1 MMKNLFTFLL
11 ITALAAMQ
19 TTVGQTSAGKCW
31 SIDYDIWN
39 INQPRL
45 HIDCGNND
53 VFNVGAEMTLEVWVR
68 AYTFGENRKMMGKI
82 ASDGSVFNNGYDL
95 GFQNLNVYAEI
106 WNPALQ
112 QIPYPNPGPIR
123 QDSAF
128 VHLATTY
135 SSNTNKLTDY
145 VNGHMVAQVDVFPPN
160 PITANDAHFFIGAAP
175 WDQLSFQFYG
185 DMDEIRVWNV
195 ERSEAELSEYMYK
208 ELKGVEAGLVA
219 YYNFNM
225 AHDTIVP
232 DLGPYSNTGELRNSD
247 DPSWSW
253 ADSYAPVGDERM
265 YDMLEP
271 AAAWCGRT
279 DDEFYAANTENGLSI
294 FTDIKEKEFWKYLV
308 FGYDGLT
315 GTASDFAPNDAPAD
329 FVRANRS
336 WYLNNGGNVTS
347 DVFFNLVHAA
357 GGGSEIPS
365 GEEANLYVLLYRSD
379 DNSNFKAIA
388 HPNQIFNENL
398 IFNDRQLNDGY
409 YCVGYAS
416 TEIPLEPSAVR
427 EEVFKDVTISPIPAH
442 DFVIIQNAAGSRVS
456 LFSINGNEIYKK
468 RMLSDR
474 QAIPTSDFD
483 RGLYFLRLEKE
494 GQLFTQKIIIK

>member
-1 MMKNLFTFLL
+1 MKQLFTFLM
-11 ITALAAMQ
+11 ITAFAATEATMA
-19 TTVGQTSAGKCW
+19 QTSAGKCW
-31 SIDYDIWN
+31 SIDYDTWN

-45 HIDCGNND
+45 HIDCGNNE

-82 ASDGSVFNNGYDL
+82 ESDGSVFNNGYDL

-106 WNPALQ
+106 WNPSLQ

-185 DMDEIRVWNV
+185 DMDEVRVWNV
-195 ERSEAELSEYMYK
+195 ERSEVELSEYMYK
-208 ELKGVEAGLVA
+208 ELKGDEAGLVA

-232 DLGPYSNTGELRNSD
+232 DLGSFGNTGELRNSD

-253 ADSYAPVGDERM
+253 ADSYAPVGDEKM
-265 YDMLEP
+265 YNELEP
-271 AAAWCGRT
+271 VAAWCGRN
-279 DDEFYAANTENGLSI
+279 DDEFYTANTENGLSI
-294 FTDIKEKEFWKYLV
+294 FTDIKENEFWKYLV
-308 FGYDGLT
+308 FGHTGLT
-315 GTASDFAPNDAPAD
+315 GTATDFAPNEAPAD
-329 FVRANRS
+329 FMRANRS
-336 WYLNNGGNVTS
+336 WYLNNGGEVIS
-347 DVFFNLVHAA
+347 DVFFNVVNAA

-365 GEEANLYVLLYRSD
+365 GELANLYVLLYRSD
-379 DNSNFKAIA
+379 ETANFKAIA
-388 HPNQIFNENL
+388 HPDQIFNENL
-398 IFNDRQLNDGY
+398 IFNDLQLNDGY

-416 TEIPLEPSAVR
+416 EEIPLEPSDIR
-427 EEVFKDVTISPIPAH
+427 KEVFKNVSVSPNPAQ
-442 DFVIIQNAAGSRVS
+442 DFVNIQNAAESRVS
-456 LFSINGNEIYKK
+456 LFSINGKEI
-468 RMLSDR
+468 MSDR
-474 QAIPTSDFD
+474 ISEAHHPVRTAELV
-483 RGLYFLRLEKE
+483 RGIYFLKLEKDK
-494 GQLFTQKIIIK
+494 QTFTQKLIIK